1 MEANGG
7 KKSDIPCIVLSGDGE
22 ESISTTF
29 ETLVRIL
36 TVQAYIESHGR
47 NEAVRQTI
55 TVWKEQWQLTPEQV
69 SALLVVISQSP

>member
-1 MEANGG
+1 MDANKG
-7 KKSDIPCIVLSGDGE
+7 KSDIPCIVVSGDGGD
-22 ESISTTF
+22 SIKTTF

-47 NEAVRQTI
+47 NAAVRQTI
-55 TVWKEQWQLTPEQV
+55 SVWQEQWQLTPEQL